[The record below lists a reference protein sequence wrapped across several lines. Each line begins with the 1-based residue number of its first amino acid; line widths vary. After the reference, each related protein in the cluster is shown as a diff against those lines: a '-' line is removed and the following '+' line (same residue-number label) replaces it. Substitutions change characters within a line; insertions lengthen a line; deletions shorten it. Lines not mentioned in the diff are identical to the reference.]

1 MAEHSWSVI
10 SDAFI
15 SFRYVRNLLSGHGLV
30 YNPGEYVEGYS
41 NFLWV
46 LELALLWGV
55 FGLRPEHA
63 APWLSV
69 AFTAGTIVAMLWWVA
84 RLPALRN
91 RVLVG
96 GMALG
101 LVCSSATFAVWTS
114 GGGLETRQ
122 FTFFIVLGVVCL
134 NLYRDSRRC
143 LLVVSLSLAAAALTR
158 PEGPLIAV
166 CCFGWF
172 AMEHVVRDGR
182 LRLHWSKLACLV
194 GPFVSLVV
202 AHFLFRY
209 VYYGEW
215 LPNTYY
221 AKHVRP
227 WYEAGFRYLW
237 AAALETGLY
246 LLLPLAIVSLVKRWW
261 KRRDLAY
268 MLPFLLIV
276 FHMAYIARIGGDHFE
291 CRPLDFY
298 WPLLAVPA
306 ADGIVGLGAM
316 ISERFRKA
324 RVIIE
329 DGRSMCIPVVHSCCA
344 FLLCIPIA
352 FYSNAIQDFLL
363 IEKATRRNFA
373 DILNKENAGFLHA
386 APGMSTLASS
396 IVRLHSKL
404 IEQQIACRFGA
415 FRHNAERR
423 IRSFRPYEDVDW
435 NKFPKDA
442 VTARREAGI
451 MPFYAYGLTVIDEL
465 GLNDATIARNPVSRP
480 NHQRQMAHD
489 RSPPSGYLEKR
500 GVNLFVYPSVSGERP
515 EAFGPRYVVR
525 VGRDLWMPFDSPDH
539 EWVIESFAGRDIH
552 IYVYPTDP

>member
-1 MAEHSWSVI
+1 M
-10 SDAFI
+10 D
-15 SFRYVRNLLSGHGLV
+15 FR
-30 YNPGEYVEGYS
+30 
-41 NFLWV
+41 W
-46 LELALLWGV
+46 
-55 FGLRPEHA
+55 
-63 APWLSV
+63 
-69 AFTAGTIVAMLWWVA
+69 
-84 RLPALRN
+84 
-91 RVLVG
+91 
-96 GMALG
+96 
-101 LVCSSATFAVWTS
+101 
-114 GGGLETRQ
+114 GLETLQ

-134 NLYRDSRRC
+134 NLYRDIRRC

-306 ADGIVGLGAM
+306 G
-316 ISERFRKA
+316 
-324 RVIIE
+324 
-329 DGRSMCIPVVHSCCA
+329 
-344 FLLCIPIA
+344 
-352 FYSNAIQDFLL
+352 
-363 IEKATRRNFA
+363 
-373 DILNKENAGFLHA
+373 
-386 APGMSTLASS
+386 
-396 IVRLHSKL
+396 
-404 IEQQIACRFGA
+404 
-415 FRHNAERR
+415 
-423 IRSFRPYEDVDW
+423 
-435 NKFPKDA
+435 
-442 VTARREAGI
+442 
-451 MPFYAYGLTVIDEL
+451 
-465 GLNDATIARNPVSRP
+465 
-480 NHQRQMAHD
+480 
-489 RSPPSGYLEKR
+489 
-500 GVNLFVYPSVSGERP
+500 
-515 EAFGPRYVVR
+515 
-525 VGRDLWMPFDSPDH
+525 
-539 EWVIESFAGRDIH
+539 
-552 IYVYPTDP
+552 